1 MLGKCIT
8 TVKSLKV
15 CFRVSILFTGNAYK
29 FKVGSQSAALTW
41 YTYVRQ
47 AAKEKPDQTVSL
59 AVFANWP
66 QEGTTANPIPY
77 RQFIAFLR

>member
-8 TVKSLKV
+8 TVKSIKV
-15 CFRVSILFTGNAYK
+15 CFPASILFTGNAYK

-59 AVFANWP
+59 TNFANWP
-66 QEGTTANPIPY
+66 QEGSTPKPLLS
-77 RQFIAFLR
+77 FIAFSR